1 VLTGADYR
9 ADGLGPIAHNPGLS
23 RPPDVVPRVAGIA
36 PIATPHWPM
45 PVDRVRFVG
54 EPVALVVAETIA
66 AAKDAAE
73 LVDVAYDPLPAVAR
87 AADAVKPGAP
97 QLWDTAPGNL
107 GIDVEVGDE
116 ASTKAAFARA
126 AHVVRL
132 DTWIQR
138 VAGVPMEPRTNI
150 AEFDRANGS
159 YTLHTGTGRGVAGL
173 RDDLARVLGVEAD
186 KVRVVCGDMG
196 GNFGTRN
203 FFYPEYALLPW
214 AARRVGRPI
223 KWTCERGEDFLSD
236 YQGRDLAVTAE
247 LALDAD
253 GKFLAV
259 RASNLSNLGAQAA
272 SFVSLQK
279 GIGLMSGV
287 YDIVKW
293 TRSWCI
299 TNASS
304 MVASSTTSISS
315 IRMNNSIRVLPSIT
329 MVSMNSAR
337 IGIHVSGY

>member
-1 VLTGADYR
+1 
-9 ADGLGPIAHNPGLS
+9 
-23 RPPDVVPRVAGIA
+23 
-36 PIATPHWPM
+36 
-45 PVDRVRFVG
+45 
-54 EPVALVVAETIA
+54 
-66 AAKDAAE
+66 
-73 LVDVAYDPLPAVAR
+73 
-87 AADAVKPGAP
+87 
-97 QLWDTAPGNL
+97 
-107 GIDVEVGDE
+107 
-116 ASTKAAFARA
+116 
-126 AHVVRL
+126 
-132 DTWIQR
+132 
-138 VAGVPMEPRTNI
+138 MEPRTNI

>member
-1 VLTGADYR
+1 
-9 ADGLGPIAHNPGLS
+9 
-23 RPPDVVPRVAGIA
+23 
-36 PIATPHWPM
+36 
-45 PVDRVRFVG
+45 
-54 EPVALVVAETIA
+54 
-66 AAKDAAE
+66 
-73 LVDVAYDPLPAVAR
+73 
-87 AADAVKPGAP
+87 
-97 QLWDTAPGNL
+97 
-107 GIDVEVGDE
+107 
-116 ASTKAAFARA
+116 
-126 AHVVRL
+126 
-132 DTWIQR
+132 
-138 VAGVPMEPRTNI
+138 
-150 AEFDRANGS
+150 
-159 YTLHTGTGRGVAGL
+159 
-173 RDDLARVLGVEAD
+173 
-186 KVRVVCGDMG
+186 
-196 GNFGTRN
+196 
-203 FFYPEYALLPW
+203 
-214 AARRVGRPI
+214 
-223 KWTCERGEDFLSD
+223 
-236 YQGRDLAVTAE
+236 VTAE